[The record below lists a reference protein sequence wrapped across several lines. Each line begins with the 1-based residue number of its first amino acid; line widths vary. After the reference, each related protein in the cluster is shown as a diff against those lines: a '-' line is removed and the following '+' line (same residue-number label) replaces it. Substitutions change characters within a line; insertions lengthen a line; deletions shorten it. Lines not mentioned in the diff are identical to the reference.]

1 MKEAINVIRKIAAIT
16 DKAVLFHSAT
26 GKDSIALLHLMHPYF
41 KEILCVYM
49 YAVKD
54 LEHVNKYIG
63 WAQRRYLNVRFIQIP
78 HMAVYTETRLG
89 FLGRKQNPNQKLYSL
104 SDLTDIVRVRY
115 NIEWAFFGFKMSDSF
130 KRRLMLRNYT
140 PDKGEYDLQAINYK
154 SKKAYPL
161 SVYKN
166 GDVLRYIEDNGLIRP
181 EKYGLSGQ
189 SSGCDPTNV
198 DYLLWLEKNSPR
210 DLQKVYGELPLAE
223 RLMFNYKQKDN
234 GKDKAECDKRGDAL
248 TVEPQPLQPEE
259 AQRQAGGRTA

>member
-1 MKEAINVIRKIAAIT
+1 MKDAITVIRKIAAIT

-26 GKDSIALLHLMHPYF
+26 GKDSIALLHLMHPFF
-41 KEILCVYM
+41 KEILCVFM

-54 LEHVNKYIG
+54 LEHINKYIG
-63 WAQRRYLNVRFIQIP
+63 WAQHRYPNVRFIQIP
-78 HMAVYTETRLG
+78 HMAVYSEVRTG
-89 FLGRKQNPNQKLYSL
+89 FLGCKQNPNQKLYSL
-104 SDLTDIVRVRY
+104 SDLTDIVRVKY

-181 EKYGLSGQ
+181 ESYGTGQ
-189 SSGCDPTNV
+189 SSGCDPSNV
-198 DYLLWLEKNSPR
+198 EYLLWLEKNSPR
-210 DLQKVYGELPLAE
+210 DLQKVYSVYPLAE
-223 RLMFNYKQKDN
+223 RLIFNYKHNNNDE
-234 GKDKAECDKRGDAL
+234 DKAK
-248 TVEPQPLQPEE
+248 
-259 AQRQAGGRTA
+259 

>member
-26 GKDSIALLHLMHPYF
+26 GKDSIALLHLMHQYF
-41 KEILCVYM
+41 KEILCVFM

-63 WAQRRYLNVRFIQIP
+63 WAQRRYPNVRFIQIP
-78 HMAVYTETRLG
+78 HMAVYSEVRTG
-89 FLGRKQNPNQKLYSL
+89 FLGCQQNPNQKLYSL

-115 NIEWAFFGFKMSDSF
+115 DIEWAFFGFKMSDSF

-140 PDKGEYDLQAINYK
+140 PDKGDYDLQAINYK

-181 EKYGLSGQ
+181 ESYGAGQ
-189 SSGCDPTNV
+189 SCGCDPSNV
-198 DYLLWLEKNSPR
+198 EYLLWLEKNSPR
-210 DLQKVYGELPLAE
+210 DLQKVYAAYPLAE
-223 RLMFNYKQKDN
+223 RLMCNHKKN
-234 GKDKAECDKRGDAL
+234 EDKAK
-248 TVEPQPLQPEE
+248 
-259 AQRQAGGRTA
+259 

>member
-16 DKAVLFHSAT
+16 DRVVLFHSAT

-41 KEILCVYM
+41 KEILCVYI

-63 WAQRRYLNVRFIQIP
+63 WAQRRYPNVRFIQIP
-78 HMAVYTETRLG
+78 HMAVYAETRLG
-89 FLGRKQNPNQKLYSL
+89 FLGRKQNPEQKLYSL

-115 NIEWAFFGFKMSDSF
+115 NFPWAFFGFKMSDSF

-181 EKYGLSGQ
+181 EKYGESGQ

-210 DLQKVYGELPLAE
+210 DLQRVYAELPLAE
-223 RLMFNYKQKDN
+223 RLMFNYKQNNN
-234 GKDKAECDKRGDAL
+234 GKDKAE
-248 TVEPQPLQPEE
+248 
-259 AQRQAGGRTA
+259 

>member
-41 KEILCVYM
+41 KEILCVFM
-49 YAVKD
+49 YAVRD

-63 WAQRRYLNVRFIQIP
+63 WAQRRYPNTRFVQIP
-78 HMAVYTETRLG
+78 HMAVYSEVRTG
-89 FLGRKQNPNQKLYSL
+89 FLGCSQNPNQKLYSL

-115 NIEWAFFGFKMSDSF
+115 NIEWAFFGFKQSDSF

-140 PDKGEYDLQAINYK
+140 PEKGEYDLQAINYK

-166 GDVLRYIEDNGLIRP
+166 GDILRYIEDNGLIRP
-181 EKYGLSGQ
+181 ESYGGKGQ
-189 SSGCDPTNV
+189 SSGCDPSNV
-198 DYLLWLEKNSPR
+198 EYLLWLEKNSPR
-210 DLQKVYGELPLAE
+210 DLQKVYSAYPQAE
-223 RLMFNYKQKDN
+223 RLIFNYKQNEND
-234 GKDKAECDKRGDAL
+234 KDKAE
-248 TVEPQPLQPEE
+248 
-259 AQRQAGGRTA
+259 

>member
-26 GKDSIALLHLMHPYF
+26 GKDSIALLDLMHQYF
-41 KEILCVYM
+41 EEILCVFM

-63 WAQRRYLNVRFIQIP
+63 WAQRRYNNVRFIQIP
-78 HMAVYTETRLG
+78 HMAVYSEVRTG
-89 FLGRKQNPNQKLYSL
+89 FLGCKQNPQQKLYSL

-115 NIEWAFFGFKMSDSF
+115 DIEWAFFGFKMSDSF

-140 PDKGEYDLQAINYK
+140 PDKGDYDLQAINYK

-181 EKYGLSGQ
+181 ECYGVKGQ
-189 SSGCDPTNV
+189 SSGCDPSNV
-198 DYLLWLEKNSPR
+198 EYLLWLEKNSPR
-210 DLQKVYGELPLAE
+210 DLQKVYAAYPLAE
-223 RLMFNYKQKDN
+223 RLMFNYKLKDN
-234 GKDKAECDKRGDAL
+234 DEDKDK
-248 TVEPQPLQPEE
+248 
-259 AQRQAGGRTA
+259 

>member
-26 GKDSIALLHLMHPYF
+26 GKDSIALLHLMHPFF
-41 KEILCVYM
+41 KEILCVFM
-49 YAVKD
+49 YAVRD

-63 WAQRRYLNVRFIQIP
+63 WAQRRYPNARFIQIP
-78 HMAVYTETRLG
+78 HMAVYSEVRTG
-89 FLGRKQNPNQKLYSL
+89 FLGCRQNPNQKLYSL

-154 SKKAYPL
+154 SKKVYPL

-166 GDVLRYIEDNGLIRP
+166 GDILRYIEDNGLIRP
-181 EKYGLSGQ
+181 ESYGVKGQ
-189 SSGCDPTNV
+189 SSGCDPSNV
-198 DYLLWLEKNSPR
+198 EYLLWLEKYSPR
-210 DLQKVYGELPLAE
+210 DLQKVYSAYPQAE

-234 GKDKAECDKRGDAL
+234 GKDKAE
-248 TVEPQPLQPEE
+248 
-259 AQRQAGGRTA
+259 

>member
-63 WAQRRYLNVRFIQIP
+63 WAQRRYPNVRFIQIP
-78 HMAVYTETRLG
+78 HMAVYVETRLG
-89 FLGRKQNPNQKLYSL
+89 FLGRKKNPDQKLYSL

-181 EKYGLSGQ
+181 EKYGLNGQ
-189 SSGCDPTNV
+189 SSGCDPTNI
-198 DYLLWLEKNSPR
+198 DYLLWLEKNSPK
-210 DLQKVYGELPLAE
+210 DLQRVYSELPLAE
-223 RLMFNYKQKDN
+223 RLMFNYKQKEN
-234 GKDKAECDKRGDAL
+234 GKD
-248 TVEPQPLQPEE
+248 
-259 AQRQAGGRTA
+259 